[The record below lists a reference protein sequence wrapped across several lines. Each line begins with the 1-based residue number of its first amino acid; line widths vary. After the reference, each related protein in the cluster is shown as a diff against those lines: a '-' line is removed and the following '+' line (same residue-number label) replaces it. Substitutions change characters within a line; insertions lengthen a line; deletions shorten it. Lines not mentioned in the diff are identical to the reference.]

1 MADNNKPQRNVSW
14 RVLGAMAAHFRKQA
28 GYTQAALAE
37 GLHTDPETIASMEQG
52 RRLLQPRMAATLD
65 ELFGTGGLLSSSLD
79 KIPKRER
86 YPAFAIDFITHER
99 DAESLF
105 SYENSVI
112 PGLLQTPEY
121 AAAVFGSLYP
131 PLTPE
136 EVEVQTATRLGRQSM
151 LARKPWPPMMHFI
164 LEQSVLERPVGG
176 REVLLAQLRHMREM
190 AELPFLG
197 LQIMAT
203 ARETHAALDGPMVLL
218 ETGDHDQLAYIE
230 GQGVS
235 FLLDDPE
242 EVHPLTLK
250 YGILR
255 NQALSMEDSKRLL
268 DDLLGE
274 S

>member
-1 MADNNKPQRNVSW
+1 MADDNKPQRNVSW
-14 RVLGAMAAHFRKQA
+14 RVLGAMAAHFRRQSD
-28 GYTQAALAE
+28 YTQASLAE
-37 GLHTDPETIASMEQG
+37 YLHTDPETIGSMEQG

-65 ELFGTGGLLSSSLD
+65 ELFETGGLLSMSLA

-105 SYENSVI
+105 SYQNSVI

-121 AAAVFGSLYP
+121 AAAVFGCLYP

-136 EVEVQTATRLGRQSM
+136 EIEVQTATRLARQTM
-151 LARKPWPPMMHFI
+151 LARKPWPPMMHYI
-164 LEQSVLERPVGG
+164 LEQSVLERPIGG
-176 REVLLAQLRHMREM
+176 REVLMAQLRHLRELTD
-190 AELPFLG
+190 LPFLG
-197 LQIMAT
+197 LQIMPT
-203 ARETHAALDGPMVLL
+203 GRESHAGLAGPMVLL
-218 ETGDHDQLAYIE
+218 ETGDHDQLAYLE

-242 EVHPLTLK
+242 EVHPLNLK

-255 NQALSMEDSKRLL
+255 NQALSMEDSRGLL